1 MSELTLFFRWTRL
14 TWIYLLPL
22 KSVKSVA
29 VHFGRVVTGES
40 SALVFKLSYGHSRQ
54 RLF

>member
-22 KSVKSVA
+22 KIVA
-29 VHFGRVVTGES
+29 VHFGRVVTCES
-40 SALVFKLSYGHSRQ
+40 SDLVFKLSYGHSRQ